1 MTIKQHDCD
10 SLPKSGVYI
19 YLEDDDPTWTLNI
32 QKEATESDLEE
43 NCYLENIGDTIWVT
57 RIGILYCPFCGENLP
72 ELESVDPDSYG
83 HFQHNDYSRWW

>member
-57 RIGILYCPFCGENLP
+57 RIGILYCPFCGEKLP
-72 ELESVDPDSYG
+72 ELESVDLDSYG

>member
-57 RIGILYCPFCGENLP
+57 RIGILYCPFCG
-72 ELESVDPDSYG
+72 
-83 HFQHNDYSRWW
+83 